1 MLSVGPD
8 PSALTH
14 PPPDLIECASYV
26 CGGYY
31 SAFKDL
37 LKVGKH
43 MNVGFPIAEIDHLG
57 ECILTKERNTGGCIT
72 VGSVTSQLLYE
83 IQGPLYYNSDVVAQ
97 LEGIKMEQVGEDKV
111 RVWGVKGLP
120 PPPTTK
126 IGYAISFLYPP
137 CTYQSSESLPL
148 LAIRPNIISIWLAW
162 TLKRRLV
169 GLKSRSENRSE
180 RSG

>member
-1 MLSVGPD
+1 M
-8 PSALTH
+8 
-14 PPPDLIECASYV
+14 IEWASYV

-37 LKVGKH
+37 LKAGKH

-57 ECILTKERNTGGCIT
+57 ECILTKERHTGGCIT

-111 RVWGVKGLP
+111 RVWGVKGP
-120 PPPTTK
+120 PFWRRYVDPVRTK
-126 IGYAISFLYPP
+126 SAYRECQWALCI
-137 CTYQSSESLPL
+137 PL
-148 LAIRPNIISIWLAW
+148 W
-162 TLKRRLV
+162 
-169 GLKSRSENRSE
+169 
-180 RSG
+180 